1 MVSRRSLTALL
12 VAATTLAIGG
22 ATAVGAT
29 PHRSHARPKPAGA
42 APAAAAPVADTA
54 SPLAVPGGL
63 GALPCA
69 GGSSPIKHVIY
80 LQFDNTHLRR
90 DRANVPSD
98 LEQMPHLL
106 NFLRG
111 NGTLLAND
119 HTQLISH
126 TANGILTS
134 LTGVYPDR
142 HGQSVANSFRY
153 YHPDGTT
160 GTGVSFAYWT
170 DGIFDPTT
178 STPSDTAPNMVT
190 DTGKQAPA
198 PWVPY
203 TRAGCDFGAAGLANM
218 ELENTGPDVPKV
230 FGAGSPEAQE
240 AMTDPDKAA
249 ADFVG
254 IAVHCAKGGT
264 SVCAGSTDAKPDL
277 LPDEPGGYTGFDAL
291 FGNKYVAPVISPNGP
306 VQTLSGKTIEDT
318 HGNVG
323 FPGFDGMTP
332 DVSLSY
338 VAAMQEHGIPVT
350 YAYLSDA
357 HDNHS
362 TGVDT
367 GPYGPGEAGY
377 VSQLHDYDQAFAR
390 FFDRLQSD
398 GINRSNTLFV
408 VTVEEGDHFAG
419 GPPSNPSCDGVT
431 TPCRY
436 SHVTCPSTSMATC
449 PGNAVGEVNVNLRGL
464 LATQRNNT
472 TPFDVHSDMAPAFYL
487 TGDPARDAT
496 VTRTFEHDVAAL
508 RASNPYA
515 GHDVAVSRQ
524 LIDPVGMRL
533 LHMVTGD
540 PLRTPTF
547 ISFLNPDMFGYAGG
561 TTCTAASP
569 CSQVQPGFAWNHG
582 GLVPEVANTW
592 IGMVG
597 PGVRHLGKT
606 HRPWTDHTDLRP
618 TMLALAGLRDDYG
631 HDGRA
636 ILSVLTR
643 GALPAGL
650 RTHTELV
657 KRLGAALKQID
668 APFGVVGED
677 GIAASTKAIKGSNA
691 VYSRIENRIARLTVR
706 RNRLA
711 DRIAPALDAAT
722 FDGDPVGAA
731 QARAWIAQAHA
742 IIRAANRLSR

>member
-1 MVSRRSLTALL
+1 M
-12 VAATTLAIGG
+12 
-22 ATAVGAT
+22 
-29 PHRSHARPKPAGA
+29 GA
-42 APAAAAPVADTA
+42 APHRHHAPTAPTAPPAPVAAATPVADTA
-54 SPLAVPGGL
+54 SPVQVPGGL
-63 GALPCA
+63 GSMPCA

-90 DRANVPSD
+90 DRAGVPSD

-106 NFLRG
+106 KFLRG

-170 DGIFDPTT
+170 DGIFDPATT
-178 STPSDTAPNMVT
+178 TPSDTAPNMVT

-230 FGAGSPEAQE
+230 FGPGSPEAQE
-240 AMTDPDKAA
+240 AAADPAKAA

-254 IAVHCAKGGT
+254 IAVHCAQGS
-264 SVCAGSTDAKPDL
+264 SVCTDSAHARPDV
-277 LPDEPGGYTGFDAL
+277 LPDEPGGYTGFDGL
-291 FGNKYVAPVISPNGP
+291 FGNRYVAPVISPGGP
-306 VQTLSGKTIEDT
+306 MQTLSGQTIKDT
-318 HGNVG
+318 NGNVG
-323 FPGFDGMTP
+323 FPGFDGLTP
-332 DVSLSY
+332 DVSLAY
-338 VAAMQEHGIPVT
+338 VAAMQEHGIPIT

-357 HDNHS
+357 HDDHS

-367 GPYGPGEAGY
+367 GAFGPGEAGY
-377 VSQLHDYDQAFAR
+377 VNQLHDYDQAFAR
-390 FFDRLQSD
+390 FLTRLHTD
-398 GINRSNTLFV
+398 GINRTNTLFV

-419 GPPSNPSCDGVT
+419 GTPSNPSCDGVT
-431 TPCRY
+431 TPCDW
-436 SHVTCPSTSMATC
+436 SHVTCPSATTASC

-464 LATQRNNT
+464 LATQRNDT

-508 RASNPYA
+508 RASDPYA

-524 LIDPVGMRL
+524 MIDPVGMRL

-561 TTCTAASP
+561 TTCTSAGP
-569 CSQVQPGFAWNHG
+569 CSQVEPDFAWNHG

-592 IGMVG
+592 IGIVG
-597 PGVRHLGKT
+597 PGVRHLGET

-636 ILSVLTR
+636 IIRVLTKA
-643 GALPAGL
+643 ALPSGL
-650 RTHTELV
+650 RTHTLLAE
-657 KRLGAALKQID
+657 RLGAVLKQID
-668 APFGVVGED
+668 APFGVVGDD
-677 GIAASTKAIKGSNA
+677 GIAASTKAIEGSNA
-691 VYSRIENRIARLTVR
+691 VYTRIETRIARLTAR
-706 RNRLA
+706 RNTLA
-711 DRIAPALDAAT
+711 DEIAPALDRAT
-722 FDGDPVGAA
+722 FAGDPVAA
-731 QARAWIAQAHA
+731 AAARAWIARAEA
-742 IIRAANRLSR
+742 VIRAAGRLA